1 MSTIAAGTT
10 SGTALVSTG
19 NTDGTLQLRINGTT
33 PSVTLAANG
42 SIGVGSSPAYGSLGD
57 VLTSAGTGSAPTWT
71 APSSLAAA
79 TQAQMEAASSNTV
92 AVTPLSTN
100 WHPGV
105 AKAWANVNG
114 AGTVINASH
123 NVASITDT
131 GTGVLDVTL
140 TTAFSSA
147 SYVILITAKNGAGS
161 PRIMYVSAQL
171 AGSFQASSSNSAGA
185 ADDPQSYLIAC
196 FGDQS

>member
-1 MSTIAAGTT
+1 MSNIAAGTT

-19 NTDGTLQLRINGTT
+19 NTSGELQLQVNGTT

-42 SIGVGSSPAYGSLGD
+42 SIGVGSSPAYGSSGD

-71 APSSLAAA
+71 TPASATAA

-92 AVTPLSTN
+92 FATPLNTN
-100 WHPGV
+100 FSPGV

-140 TTAFSSA
+140 TTVFSSA
-147 SYVILITAKNGAGS
+147 SYVILITAKNGGGS

-171 AGSFQASSSNSAGA
+171 AGSFQASSANIAGA
-185 ADDPQSYLIAC
+185 AVDPELYLIAC
-196 FGDQS
+196 FGDQ

>member
-1 MSTIAAGTT
+1 MPVTITGNNTPTAGGVVYGDGTTYANTAAGM
-10 SGTALVSTG
+10 SGQL
-19 NTDGTLQLRINGTT
+19 LQSNG
-33 PSVTLAANG
+33 A
-42 SIGVGSSPAYGSLGD
+42 
-57 VLTSAGTGSAPTWT
+57 SAPTWVA
-71 APSSLAAA
+71 APSATAAS
-79 TQAQMEAASSNTV
+79 QAEMEAASSNTV
-92 AVTPLSTN
+92 FATPLN
-100 WHPGV
+100 LKWHPGV

-161 PRIMYVSAQL
+161 PRLMYVSAQL
-171 AGSFQASSSNSAGA
+171 AGSFQASSANSSGA

-196 FGDQS
+196 FGDQ

>member
-1 MSTIAAGTT
+1 LPAADG
-10 SGTALVSTG
+10 SANQVLQ
-19 NTDGTLQLRINGTT
+19 TDG
-33 PSVTLAANG
+33 
-42 SIGVGSSPAYGSLGD
+42 LGA
-57 VLTSAGTGSAPTWT
+57 LSFAT
-71 APSSLAAA
+71 ASSLAAA